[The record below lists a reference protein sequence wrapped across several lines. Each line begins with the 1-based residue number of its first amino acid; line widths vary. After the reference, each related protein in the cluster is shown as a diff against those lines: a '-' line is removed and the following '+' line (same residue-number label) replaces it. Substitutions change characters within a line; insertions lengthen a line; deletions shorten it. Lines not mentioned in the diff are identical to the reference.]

1 MERNTYKRLEG
12 YMLSCMKDSAHDRE
26 HVYRVLNNAV
36 AIARNE
42 TGVDWDVLI
51 ASALLHDIS
60 RAEQLA
66 DPSVCHALHGAEKA
80 YTFLMAEGVDEDFA
94 AHVRACIQTHRFRKA
109 MPPQSLEAR
118 ILFDADKLDVA
129 GAIGIA
135 RTLEYNG
142 ASGRPLY
149 HRNEDGRISDGRH
162 DTQDSFCRE
171 YRFKLENIYDHFLTE
186 SGRAMAAKRQNA
198 ATSFFS
204 ALMDEVDVDI
214 DLSGILEE

>member
-1 MERNTYKRLEG
+1 MDRNTYKRLEG

-36 AIARNE
+36 AIARHE
-42 TGVDWDVLI
+42 AGIDWDVLI

-66 DPSVCHALHGAEKA
+66 DPTVCHALHGAEKA
-80 YTFLMAEGVDEDFA
+80 YAFLMAEGFAEDFA

-109 MPPQSLEAR
+109 MPPKSMEAR

-142 ASGRPLY
+142 AAGRPLY
-149 HRNEDGRISDGRH
+149 HRSDDGRISDGRN

-171 YRFKLENIYDHFLTE
+171 YRFKLENIYEHFLTE
-186 SGRAMAAKRQNA
+186 AGRAMAAKRQNA

-204 ALMDEVDVDI
+204 ALMEEVDVDI
-214 DLSGILEE
+214 DLSGIIE